1 MKIIITENQKNLIFN
16 LYKIKNR
23 INENSRVTKYYPEK
37 NIFLTN
43 NSTTIQIPA
52 GTEFH
57 VATNGAQTVDS
68 SKNNFFV
75 DFSCKKYNDGNYF
88 YDHFK
93 KKTFKA
99 NTDVINTFYDK
110 FCKTDNKTSNCVK
123 GNCISGY
130 GEKNYTDKNGKPYS
144 YKGTWSNSQPTVMVF
159 FLNKM
164 EHIIMDIL

>member
-75 DFSCKKYNDGNYF
+75 DFSCKNIMM
-88 YDHFK
+88 
-93 KKTFKA
+93 
-99 NTDVINTFYDK
+99 VIIF
-110 FCKTDNKTSNCVK
+110 
-123 GNCISGY
+123 
-130 GEKNYTDKNGKPYS
+130 
-144 YKGTWSNSQPTVMVF
+144 M
-159 FLNKM
+159 
-164 EHIIMDIL
+164 IILKRKLLKQILML